1 MKCLDCGQEMMNHL
15 VRTRHREIYYDL
27 CEGCGSLWLDRG
39 ELDKMAFQVEGSVE
53 ASSRASDRAAGRST
67 RQCPRCARQALD
79 KVRFLEHSDIM
90 LDRCGN
96 CEGFWLDGGELDRIN
111 AELSKIMPVSG
122 RGFSDFVTGVHIPYW
137 SKRIKVRSSET
148 DFAVE
153 VPVLKGA
160 ERVGDTELTCP
171 NCGAKLGRYRLF
183 GIEFEGCA
191 ECRGIFLDCNELR
204 RLKDRR
210 REEPDLRW
218 LDDDVDAIERAAVA
232 ISDRRCP
239 KCSGHR
245 LMTTVCGDTKVLV
258 DYCTECSGVWL
269 DASEFQEILQALREK
284 LAHMTT
290 PEAAKKVWEEI
301 KDIWTGPEDAIS
313 ELLDAKAAISAL
325 INIAIFSSPT
335 LHDHASRLA
344 EAGRRMGMM

>member
-1 MKCLDCGQEMMNHL
+1 MKCLTCGEEMSNHL
-15 VRTRHREIYYDL
+15 VHTHHGHIDYDM
-27 CEGCGSLWLDRG
+27 CDGCGGLWLDRG
-39 ELDKMAFQVEGSVE
+39 ELDRLAFQVEGSAE
-53 ASSRASDRAAGRST
+53 ASSGEPAAGTDEPARN
-67 RQCPRCARQALD
+67 CPRCDGVALD
-79 KVRFLEHSDIM
+79 KVKFLDASDIT

-96 CEGFWLDGGELDRIN
+96 CGGFWLDGGEIDLIN
-111 AELSKIMPVSG
+111 TELSKIMPVTG

-137 SKRIKVRSSET
+137 SKRIKVRSSEK
-148 DFAVE
+148 DFKVE

-171 NCGAKLGRYRLF
+171 NCGAKLGRYELF
-183 GIEFEGCA
+183 GIEFEGCG
-191 ECRGIFLDCNELR
+191 ECHGLLLDCDELR

-210 REEPDLRW
+210 GEKGDLRW

-232 ISDRRCP
+232 ISDRHCP
-239 KCSGHR
+239 KCAGHR
-245 LMTTVCGDTKVLV
+245 LMTTICGDTKVLV
-258 DYCTECSGVWL
+258 DYCTECGGVWL
-269 DASEFQEILQALREK
+269 DASEFRQILQALRQK
-284 LAHMTT
+284 LNDMTT
-290 PEAAKKVWEEI
+290 PEAARKVWEEI
-301 KDIWTGPEDAIS
+301 KDIWDGPEDAIS